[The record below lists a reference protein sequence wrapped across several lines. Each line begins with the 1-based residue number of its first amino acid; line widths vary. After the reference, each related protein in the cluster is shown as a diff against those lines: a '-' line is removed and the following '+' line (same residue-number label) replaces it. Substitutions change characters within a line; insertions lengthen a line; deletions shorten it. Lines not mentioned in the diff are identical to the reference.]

1 MKVALALAVLAGCAG
16 GKFSPGNA
24 NNGGGSGDAIDA
36 TASVGGSAGSAGS
49 GGAGGAADG
58 GELESG
64 ERPESGETYS
74 SCNEL
79 HAAAPALPSGAY
91 GIRPWSST
99 ETFLVYCDM
108 ETQGGGWTLV
118 LNESPS
124 FDPMVDGITTQVCH
138 DDNCT
143 NRAYSTVP
151 VGADMMLDMR
161 DGDIAGDS
169 YLARAVV
176 LGVHSASVGKTV
188 RTLFTTDRFYLEKE
202 DNSNVFVT
210 SNAPSGCSSLPDDA
224 RTMLCNDCDAASCG
238 TAVVTFGDRGSDS
251 TCPEV
256 QNTVFAIG
264 GSYSYTTA
272 WPNCAGWPQA
282 PNSSGHHH
290 YPNNFRI
297 WVR

>member
-1 MKVALALAVLAGCAG
+1 MPESASSESGPRCD
-16 GKFSPGNA
+16 PGSCDPGA
-24 NNGGGSGDAIDA
+24 DCFE
-36 TASVGGSAGSAGS
+36 GSAGILCRCRSQFKG
-49 GGAGGAADG
+49 DG
-58 GELESG
+58 GVCA
-64 ERPESGETYS
+64 RFV
-74 SCNEL
+74 SCNDL
-79 HAAAPALPSGAY
+79 HAGEPTLPNGIY
-91 GIRPWSST
+91 TIRPASSPD
-99 ETFLVYCDM
+99 EFVVYCDM
-108 ETQGGGWTLV
+108 ATSGGGWTLV

-124 FDPMVDGITTQVCH
+124 FDPMGEGSTTDNCH

-143 NRAYSTVP
+143 NRAYATVP
-151 VGADMMLDMR
+151 VEADMMFDMR
-161 DGDIAGDS
+161 DGDITGDA

-176 LGVHSASVGKTV
+176 LGVHSATVGKTV
-188 RTLFTTDRFYLEKE
+188 RTLFTTDRFFLEKE

-210 SNAPSGCSSLPDDA
+210 TDAPAGCSALPDDM
-224 RTMLCNDCDAASCG
+224 RLMLCNDCDAAPCG

-264 GSYSYTTA
+264 GSYSYTIP

-290 YPNNFRI
+290 YPDNFRI